1 MKVYLIGVGMGNP
14 DTLTLGGKRAIE
26 ESQLLIGAPRL
37 LEGFDAPA
45 LGKLPLVRSTEI
57 AEAIHSSSAET
68 AAVLLSGDVGFYSG
82 AKNLYDLLADCEVE
96 TIPGISSLVYFCAKL
111 RTTWQDAFLVSAH
124 GRAHNAVG
132 EIQRHAKTFLLTGG
146 DTKAEDICKDLRD
159 RSLDGVKITVGERL
173 SYPDERIVTG
183 AAAELAE
190 ETFADL
196 SVVLAENP
204 RPVHWPFSGPGIPD
218 EVFLRGKTPMTKEE
232 VRALSISKLRLRP
245 HHILWDVGAGTGSV
259 SVEGAFAVPA
269 GLVFAVEQKLEAV
282 ELIFRNK
289 EQFGAANL
297 QVIPGSAPEVLE
309 ALPPPDRVFVGG
321 STGNLETILLAA
333 LRKNAG
339 VRFVVNAITLETVG
353 ETVRCFTKLGLINVD
368 IAQVNVAKARQAGS
382 YHLMTAQNPVYVLS
396 GEGRGAL

>member
-37 LEGFDAPA
+37 LEDFDAPA
-45 LGKLPLVRSTEI
+45 LGKLPLVRSDEI
-57 AEAIHSSSAET
+57 AEALHSSGAET

-82 AKNLYDLLADCEVE
+82 AKNLYGLLADCEVE
-96 TIPGISSLVYFCAKL
+96 TIPGISSVVYFCAKL

-124 GRAHNAVG
+124 GREHNGVG

-146 DTKAEDICKDLRD
+146 DTKAEDICKELRD
-159 RSLDGVKITVGERL
+159 RSLDDVKLTVGERL

-183 AAAELAE
+183 TAAELAE

-204 RPVHWPFSGPGIPD
+204 RPICWPFSGPGIPD

-245 HHILWDVGAGTGSV
+245 HHVLWDVGAGTGSV

-269 GLVFAVEQKLEAV
+269 GLVFAVEQKPEAV

-289 EQFGAANL
+289 EQFGATNL

-321 STGNLETILLAA
+321 SSGNLEEILLAA

-339 VRFVVNAITLETVG
+339 VRVVVNAITLETVG
-353 ETVRCFTKLGLINVD
+353 EAVRCFDRLGLINVD

>member
-37 LEGFDAPA
+37 LEDFDAPP
-45 LGKLPLVRSTEI
+45 LGKLPLVRSDEI
-57 AEAIHSSSAET
+57 AEALHSSGAET

-82 AKNLYDLLADCEVE
+82 AKNLYGLLTDCEVE
-96 TIPGISSLVYFCAKL
+96 TIPGISSVVYFCAKL

-124 GRAHNAVG
+124 GREHNGVG

-146 DTKAEDICKDLRD
+146 DTKAEDLCKELRD
-159 RSLDGVKITVGERL
+159 RSLDDVKLTVGERL

-183 AAAELAE
+183 TAAELAE

-204 RPVHWPFSGPGIPD
+204 RPICWPFSGPGIPD
-218 EVFLRGKTPMTKEE
+218 GVFLRGKVPMTKEE

-245 HHILWDVGAGTGSV
+245 HHVLWDVGAGTGSV

-269 GLVFAVEQKLEAV
+269 GLVFAVEQKPEAV

-289 EQFGAANL
+289 EQFGVTNL

-309 ALPPPDRVFVGG
+309 ALPSPDRVFVGG
-321 STGNLETILLAA
+321 SSGNLEEIFLAA

-339 VRFVVNAITLETVG
+339 VRVVVNAITLETVG
-353 ETVRCFTKLGLINVD
+353 EAVRCFDRLGLINVD